1 MIGVAGDFQNA
12 LHVGLIR
19 DLNTRVQCVLY
30 FSFEQS
36 TLGAGEMS
44 DSTAGTTM
52 VTSRSG
58 TMATAGTTPTMGTV
72 SDPMAMAGTT
82 PTMGTEVNSMFWND
96 GDGWDEPTISGTMP
110 STQLSMFDSTM
121 STVFEPTHVPS
132 GLSDWTDLVVHVGFN
147 DAHSPRADAR
157 ALGVVRLGRF
167 GLHFLKNNLSETAK
181 AVETAKNQY

>member
-58 TMATAGTTPTMGTV
+58 TMATAGTTSTMLTMVDAKSGTMATAGTTSTMGTV
-72 SDPMAMAGTT
+72 SDPMAMAGTA

-96 GDGWDEPTISGTMP
+96 GDGWDEPTISGNDA
-110 STQLSMFDSTM
+110 LDA
-121 STVFEPTHVPS
+121 
-132 GLSDWTDLVVHVGFN
+132 VVHVRFN
-147 DAHSPRADAR
+147 DVHS
-157 ALGVVRLGRF
+157 F
-167 GLHFLKNNLSETAK
+167 
-181 AVETAKNQY
+181 